1 MDKEKKRKR
10 NLVLNGIAIPIGNM
24 VFQTYLVGAGASSLR
39 EIIKLFWTFRV
50 PWLFVLH
57 IPAKPSGIPIY

>member
-24 VFQTYLVGAGASSLR
+24 VFQTYDYFLLGTL
-39 EIIKLFWTFRV
+39 
-50 PWLFVLH
+50 
-57 IPAKPSGIPIY
+57 